1 VWLVEHVHREKENGP
16 DGGAVEAKSGIQYI
30 WRAVLFLSA
39 LVTAVKVKERRV
51 EEIKI

>member
-30 WRAVLFLSA
+30 WRAVLFVSA
-39 LVTAVKVKERRV
+39 LVSAVKVKERG